1 VEEREEEER
10 EEEENE
16 EEENEEEAKNHMIQE
31 NTLIFCKLDL
41 WRNRRRF
48 ETMIIISI

>member
-1 VEEREEEER
+1 VEQREEEE
-10 EEEENE
+10 EEER
-16 EEENEEEAKNHMIQE
+16 NHMIQE

>member
-1 VEEREEEER
+1 VEQREKEEEEER
-10 EEEENE
+10 
-16 EEENEEEAKNHMIQE
+16 NHMIQE